1 MDPRPTERSASEQ
14 EILRDIFNVATK
26 VRDNA
31 EQLFCEAKL
40 LGSAGALSRA
50 LFLHQIS
57 LEECAKVDMLGAWAV
72 SHLTGMTPD
81 DKKFSK
87 ALASHKAKN
96 YANAY
101 MLEPTEAEK
110 RAREAG
116 DWRAAIETFEKTK
129 VEFHEKSNAAKNA
142 ALYVD
147 VQHGV
152 CSTPSEHTTE
162 AMVEEISNRNEEFLA
177 HANNHVLVL
186 SRWQDSAAEF
196 AELARWFVER
206 AEELRDAQRESPEE
220 AMATLMAE
228 AFQKLRELPVNKKTL
243 AQFSA
248 PHGRREAEG
257 APERKRDA

>member
-1 MDPRPTERSASEQ
+1 MNPRPTERSPSEK
-14 EILRDIFNVATK
+14 EILRDILNVATK

-31 EQLFCEAKL
+31 EQLFCEASL
-40 LGSAGALSRA
+40 LRAAGALSRA

-57 LEECAKVDMLGAWAV
+57 LEECGKVDMLGAWAI
-72 SHLTGMTPD
+72 SHLTGMVPD

-87 ALASHKAKN
+87 ALANHKAKN

-101 MLEPTEAEK
+101 MLEPTEAET

-116 DWRAAIETFEKTK
+116 DWRAAIEVFEKKK
-129 VEFHEKSNAAKNA
+129 VEFHERSNAAKNA

-147 VQHGV
+147 VQGGV

-206 AEELRDAQRESPEE
+206 AEELRRAQPEDPE
-220 AMATLMAE
+220 QAMATLLAG
-228 AFQKLRELPVNKKTL
+228 AFQKLLEVPVNKMRF
-243 AQFSA
+243 AQSSA
-248 PHGRREAEG
+248 PDVRPEAEG
-257 APERKRDA
+257 AAERKGDA

>member
-1 MDPRPTERSASEQ
+1 MPTERTTSEKQ
-14 EILRDIFNVATK
+14 ILRDILNVATK

-31 EQLFCEAKL
+31 EQLFFEAKL
-40 LGSAGALSRA
+40 LRAAGALSRA

-72 SHLTGMTPD
+72 SHLTGLTPD
-81 DKKFSK
+81 NNKFSK

-110 RAREAG
+110 QAREAG
-116 DWRAAIETFEKTK
+116 DWKTAVEVFEKGK

-147 VQHGV
+147 AQGGV

-162 AMVEEISNRNEEFLA
+162 AMVEEISDRNEEFLA

-186 SRWQDSAAEF
+186 SRWHNSAAGF
-196 AELARWFVER
+196 AEVARWFVKR
-206 AEELRDAQRESPEE
+206 AEELRDAQRADPKQ
-220 AMATLMAE
+220 AMDTLMAE
-228 AFQKLRELPVNKKTL
+228 ALEKLLELPVNKKTRTQVPASQ
-243 AQFSA
+243 AQPEA
-248 PHGRREAEG
+248 NGAVEGRG
-257 APERKRDA
+257 DA